1 MTDQPS
7 VTITPARIGF
17 ALSLLGLLTFGWQAA
32 SYVKQQEY
40 RITAVEAYI
49 TDAKQQ
55 NRETL
60 AELKHLNEA
69 VTELATIIKGQASL
83 RINGKDASL
92 RIMPAIGTDGAGV
105 GRNLA
110 DASRTGGHSF
120 ARDRAKLEIS
130 E

>member
-1 MTDQPS
+1 VTDQPS
-7 VTITPARIGF
+7 VTITPAKLGAVLTSLGILAF
-17 ALSLLGLLTFGWQAA
+17 AWNAA
-32 SYVKQQEY
+32 GYVKTQEA

-83 RINGKDASL
+83 RIDGKDASL
-92 RIMPAIGTDGAGV
+92 RINRGV

-110 DASRTGGHSF
+110 ESRGTGVGPF
-120 ARDRAKLEIS
+120 AQESAKLEFS
-130 E
+130 K